1 MSNRKDT
8 NWEQPIVDNLNWNVL
23 REYYEDKKDTEEF
36 KSMSQSEI
44 EQWFLKEVNTPLTE
58 QGLTLKTID
67 EVRELLNRPY
77 STRKYSVL

>member
-23 REYYEDKKDTEEF
+23 REYYEDNKDTEEF

-44 EQWFLKEVNTPLTE
+44 EQWFLKKINSPLIE
-58 QGLTLKTID
+58 QGLNLKSINQI
-67 EVRELLNRPY
+67 RELLKRPY
-77 STRKYSVL
+77 KPIS